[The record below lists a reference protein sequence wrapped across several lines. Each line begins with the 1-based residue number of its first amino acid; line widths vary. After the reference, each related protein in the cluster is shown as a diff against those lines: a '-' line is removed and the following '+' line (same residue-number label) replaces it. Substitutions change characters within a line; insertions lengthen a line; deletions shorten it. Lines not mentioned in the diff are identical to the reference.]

1 VGDANMKLE
10 DFMDL
15 RKLQKIQEQ
24 FSDATGL
31 AVVMVDTEGNYLTK
45 GSNFTDFCMKYTRG
59 SEEGRSRCEKCYLEG
74 KGAYFCHAGLIDFSV
89 DIVVAGEK
97 VGSALGGQILAK
109 EPDEEK
115 FREIAGELGIDPEEY
130 VRAVRRVPVRE
141 EKAIRAAAALLEEII
156 NHSVNLEYVKGRDS
170 KRIDSFDL
178 ELENATKTV
187 ELINQKTKELDGIAT
202 KQNILSLNASIESAR
217 AGVAGAGFA
226 VVAKQM
232 GDLAS
237 QSAGIYKEISESAQ
251 RIKRSMGILNGKHE
265 KESIKK

>member
-1 VGDANMKLE
+1 MKIK

-15 RKLQKIQEQ
+15 DKLQSIQDQ

-31 AVVMVDTEGNYLTK
+31 AVIIVDTEGNYVTR

-59 SEEGRSRCEKCYLEG
+59 TEEGKRKCQQCDYESTGTYL
-74 KGAYFCHAGLIDFSV
+74 CHAGLVDFSA
-89 DIVVAGEK
+89 DIKVEGEK
-97 VGSALGGQILAK
+97 VGTVIGGQVLTR

-115 FREIAGELGIDPEEY
+115 FRQIAENLGINPDDY
-130 VRAVRRVPVRE
+130 IRALHKVPVRTD
-141 EKAIRAAAALLEEII
+141 KAIRAAAGLLADVM
-156 NHSVNLEYVKGRDS
+156 NQSVNLEYMRYRNS
-170 KRIDSFDL
+170 RRLNTFDT

-187 ELINQKTKELDGIAT
+187 DVIYQKTRELDGIAT

-251 RIKRSMGILNGKHE
+251 QIKRSVEVLNGKY
-265 KESIKK
+265 ESEQKADRKNK

>member
-1 VGDANMKLE
+1 MVHGMKIK

-15 RKLQKIQEQ
+15 EKLQSIQDQ

-31 AVVMVDTEGNYLTK
+31 AVIIVDTEGNYVTK

-59 SEEGRSRCEKCYLEG
+59 TEAGMKRCKQCDYESSGTYL
-74 KGAYFCHAGLIDFSV
+74 CHAGLVDFST
-89 DIVVAGEK
+89 DIIVEGEK
-97 VGSALGGQILAK
+97 VGAVIGGQVLTS
-109 EPDEEK
+109 EPDEGK
-115 FREIAGELGIDPEEY
+115 FREIAQSLGINPDDY
-130 VRAVRRVPVRE
+130 IRALHKVPVRTD
-141 EKAIRAAAALLEEII
+141 KAIRAAAGLLADVI
-156 NHSVNLEYVKGRDS
+156 NQSVNLQYMRYRNS
-170 KRIDSFDL
+170 RRLNTFDV

-187 ELINQKTKELDGIAT
+187 DVIYQKTRELDGIAT

-251 RIKRSMGILNGKHE
+251 KIKRSVEVMNGKFE
-265 KESIKK
+265 KENK

>member
-1 VGDANMKLE
+1 MVCEMKIK

-15 RKLQKIQEQ
+15 RKLQDIQDQ

-31 AVVMVDTEGNYLTK
+31 AAIIVDTEGNYLTK

-59 SEEGRSRCEKCYLEG
+59 SEEGLRRCMKCDNENSGTYS
-74 KGAYFCHAGLIDFSV
+74 CHAGLVDFSA
-89 DIVVAGEK
+89 DIIVEGEK
-97 VGSALGGQILAK
+97 VGAVVGGQALTR
-109 EPDEEK
+109 EPDDER
-115 FREIAGELGIDPEEY
+115 FREIAQDLGINPDEY
-130 VRAVRRVPVRE
+130 IRALHKVPIRTD
-141 EKAIRAAAALLEEII
+141 KAIRAAAGLMGDMVNQA
-156 NHSVNLEYVKGRDS
+156 VNLEYMRHRNSRRLDT
-170 KRIDSFDL
+170 FDA

-187 ELINQKTKELDGIAT
+187 DVIYQKTRELDGIAT

-251 RIKRSMGILNGKHE
+251 RIKRSVEVLNGKY
-265 KESIKK
+265 ESEQKKR